1 MNWTEFVPNLWPISA
16 IYTALD
22 QLSLRKGSNYF

>member
-16 IYTALD
+16 IDTALD
-22 QLSLRKGSNYF
+22 QLSLRRV